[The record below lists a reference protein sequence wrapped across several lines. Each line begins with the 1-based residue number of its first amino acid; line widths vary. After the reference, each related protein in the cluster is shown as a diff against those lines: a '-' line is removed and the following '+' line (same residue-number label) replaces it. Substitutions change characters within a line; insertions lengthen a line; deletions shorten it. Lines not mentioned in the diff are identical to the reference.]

1 MATFYAN
8 AGFNSHQLQKVLTHK
23 SPRMA
28 EIYVNLVSGDV
39 KRVLAEAEAKRSSQ
53 ELPPM
58 HDADDLKKKPRQ
70 RKAQIEQA
78 IKVASPENVVYL
90 IRDGNRLVR
99 EDEPEVPV
107 DAFASA
113 PHEPKQAAPW
123 NVVRKWHQG
132 RDSKGSI

>member
-1 MATFYAN
+1 
-8 AGFNSHQLQKVLTHK
+8 
-23 SPRMA
+23 MA
-28 EIYVNLVSGDV
+28 EIYVNLVSGDM

-107 DAFASA
+107 DALASA
-113 PHEPKQAAPW
+113 PNEPTQAAPW
-123 NVVRKWHQG
+123 NGVRKWHQG